1 MPVLEKNLLNPRAAG
16 ALESNPGADR
26 SALLAD
32 VLRHPQHNTVRL
44 RVFGE
49 SMLPSL
55 WPGDEVEIVS
65 CSLADLRPGEIAL
78 ALRAGQFF
86 LHRFMAR
93 TPNGFVL
100 RGDSMPG
107 ADPVYPVE
115 ALLGRLGGRDGSRS
129 KWFRA
134 AGWFLCHCG
143 VARRLAL
150 SLHQPRQASG
160 RLGSEAGAS

>member
-1 MPVLEKNLLNPRAAG
+1 
-16 ALESNPGADR
+16 
-26 SALLAD
+26 
-32 VLRHPQHNTVRL
+32 VRK
-44 RVFGE
+44 
-49 SMLPSL
+49 
-55 WPGDEVEIVS
+55 
-65 CSLADLRPGEIAL
+65 
-78 ALRAGQFF
+78 GQLF

-93 TPNGFVL
+93 TPDGFVL

-107 ADPVYPVE
+107 PDPVYPVE
-115 ALLGRLGGRDGSRS
+115 ALLGRLGGQEGADGNWS
-129 KWFRA
+129 RA